1 MNWVVALL
9 PLGLQILAGQLIAR
23 DKDSVGADD
32 ALGQVLTNISPI
44 VPELIQ
50 GRTPNQNA
58 SDRVFIAIHAVSE
71 SYLLQRGLI
80 KGEIDM
86 NVSPTK

>member
-1 MNWVVALL
+1 MEWVLAFL
-9 PLGLQILAGQLIAR
+9 PVGLQILAGRLIAR

-32 ALGQVLTNISPI
+32 ALGQVLINISPI

-58 SDRVFIAIHAVSE
+58 SDRVFVAIHAASE

-80 KGEIDM
+80 KGDIDI
-86 NVSPTK
+86 NVSSTK